1 MKHASISMRGA
12 FGAALCLALA
22 ALSAAQTPPGYHRE
36 YLTDW
41 TYFNRVG
48 AINNHSQIVFSTRFV
63 WDDPNTS
70 EIMLYDNGV
79 IYQLTLDTYRD
90 EFPDIND
97 DGTIVWSRGVGP
109 GGTLEVAMYKNDQIT
124 LITNDAFQDYAPKI
138 NNLGHMVWNK
148 RLPQGCANADSDIY
162 FYDGMTQQKLSQDG
176 FNNQGARL
184 NDLDQVIWT
193 RYNDCDNPWTA
204 EIMRYADGQVTQL
217 TQNLIEPQVPDINNV
232 GICTWQW
239 RPSADRFE
247 ILRWENGVTSVAIN
261 SCANAA
267 INLRGDI
274 ACNRWHE
281 ENQTWQMWSLVNGTL
296 RQMTFDAFWNVDG
309 RINDLGEI
317 GWSAGTPFQVAAA
330 YNRRYPL
337 GDLNCDGAV
346 NILDVNPFVLAL
358 EDAVAYSEAHYCD
371 PLLADTN
378 GDGNVNILDIN
389 PFVDIVA
396 AGRMTSTVQC
406 ASATSSPH
414 EPSLQRPNW
423 APFRP
428 SGAAFSPDQEYKP

>member
-124 LITNDAFQDYAPKI
+124 LITNDALQDYAPKI

-148 RLPQGCANADSDIY
+148 LSQQGCANANADVY
-162 FYDGMTQQKLSQDG
+162 FYDGETQSTVSQSG
-176 FNNQGARL
+176 FNNDGPRL

-193 RYNDCDNPWTA
+193 RYNECDQPWTS

-217 TQNLIEPQVPDINNV
+217 TQDLIEPQVPAINNAGV
-232 GICTWQW
+232 CAWQW

-247 ILRWENGVTSVAIN
+247 ILRWDDGVTSVAVY
-261 SCANAA
+261 SGANVA
-267 INLRGDI
+267 INLAGNI
-274 ACNRWHE
+274 ACNRWHDDTH
-281 ENQTWQMWSLVNGTL
+281 TWQMWTSMNGVL
-296 RQMTFDAFWNVDG
+296 RQMTFDPFWNYNG
-309 RINDLGEI
+309 TINDLGEI
-317 GWSAGTPFQVAAA
+317 AWSAGTPFQVAAG
-330 YNRRYPL
+330 YNERYPT
-337 GDLNCDGAV
+337 GDLNCDGVV
-346 NILDVNPFVLAL
+346 NLLDVNPFVLAL
-358 EDAVAYSEAHYCD
+358 ADPDGYAGAYYCD
-371 PLLADTN
+371 GMLAN
-378 GDGNVNILDIN
+378 ANSDGQLNILDIN
-389 PFVDIVA
+389 PFVELVA
-396 AGRMTSTVQC
+396 SGRALRAPR
-406 ASATSSPH
+406 ASIPPILLGSPTSS
-414 EPSLQRPNW
+414 RRVG

-428 SGAAFSPDQEYKP
+428 SGAPFSPDQEYMP